1 MTSEEVKKEVKREI
15 AEAMTNSLPAGVGEI
30 VIREGE
36 ALKIHEPVK
45 VAIAGTIDAPARWL
59 ETRMRLGLVNQ
70 GANHVLVDREKLS
83 ITLQCNEN
91 NHYGSNISG
100 KLIVSPEFKKFG
112 INSGEYLTN
121 FEMAEL
127 FKMNRSCFENKQ
139 VAMKLVTELQ
149 NFKAKVDKD
158 IEKMDNNRGDRRLLI
173 NQAVQSNLPEHFNL
187 CIPIFKGTPKQTINV
202 EVYISPDDLSCTL
215 ISAEVNDILD
225 GLRDQ
230 SMNEVLDR
238 INSICPDI
246 VVIEK

>member
-30 VIREGE
+30 IIREGE

-91 NHYGSNISG
+91 NHYGSSISG

>member
-15 AEAMTNSLPAGVGEI
+15 AEAMTNSLPSGVGEI

-238 INSICPDI
+238 INSVCPDI